1 MRKYFILFLAINV
14 TSVYALIG
22 GLGVNVVQDQFT
34 INAKTD
40 TYTLLNLDLV
50 DFTTSEIN
58 NPVGI
63 GGFLYLTIIPF
74 VDFEAGYNL
83 TFAEYE
89 YDLVDESLA
98 IGKGTWYTSAQ
109 YPFFSPPTIRAYIGA
124 GINGTD
130 WVAPVTTEKLT
141 ELAETQQD
149 TDTDAIL
156 EALSESSSGY
166 HIELGARFKPPLFPM
181 SINGNARY
189 IMDKDFHNDVDGYLT
204 LTVGLAFAI

>member
-14 TSVYALIG
+14 TSLYALIG

-34 INAKTD
+34 IKAKAD
-40 TYTLLNLDLV
+40 TYTSLGLDEE
-50 DFTTSEIN
+50 FTTSEIN

-63 GGFLYLTIIPF
+63 GGFLYLTIFPF
-74 VDFEAGYNL
+74 IDFEAGYNL

-89 YDLVDESLA
+89 YSLVDESLA

-124 GINGTD
+124 GMNGTD
-130 WVAPVTTEKLT
+130 WVAPVTAEKLT
-141 ELAETQQD
+141 ELALTGED

-189 IMDKDFHNDVDGYLT
+189 IMDEDFHNDVDGYLT
-204 LTVGLAFAI
+204 LTVGVAFAI

>member
-14 TSVYALIG
+14 SSLYALIG

-34 INAKTD
+34 IKAKAD
-40 TYTLLNLDLV
+40 TYTSLGLDEE
-50 DFTTSEIN
+50 FTTSEIN

-63 GGFLYLTIIPF
+63 GGFLYLTIFPF
-74 VDFEAGYNL
+74 IDFEAGYNL

-89 YDLVDESLA
+89 YSLVDESLA

-124 GINGTD
+124 GMNGTD
-130 WVAPVTTEKLT
+130 WVAPVTAEKLT
-141 ELAETQQD
+141 ELALTGED

-189 IMDKDFHNDVDGYLT
+189 IMDEDFHNDVDGYLT
-204 LTVGLAFAI
+204 LTVGVAFAI

>member
-14 TSVYALIG
+14 TSLYALIG

-40 TYTLLNLDLV
+40 TYTSLGLDQG
-50 DFTTSEIN
+50 FTTSEIN

-74 VDFEAGYNL
+74 IDFEAGYNL

-89 YDLVDESLA
+89 YSLVDESLA

-124 GINGTD
+124 GMNGTD
-130 WVAPVTTEKLT
+130 WVAPVTAEKLT
-141 ELAETQQD
+141 ELALTGED

-181 SINGNARY
+181 SINGNVRY
-189 IMDKDFHNDVDGYLT
+189 IMDKDFYNDVDGYLT

>member
-14 TSVYALIG
+14 TSLYALIG

-34 INAKTD
+34 INAKAD
-40 TYTLLNLDLV
+40 TYISS

-58 NPVGI
+58 NPVGF

-74 VDFEAGYNL
+74 VDFEAGFNL
-83 TFAEYE
+83 TFKDYSFESE
-89 YDLVDESLA
+89 LVDESWA

-166 HIELGARFKPPLFPM
+166 HIELGARFKPPLLPI

-189 IMDKDFHNDVDGYLT
+189 IMDEDFHNDVDGYLT
-204 LTVGLAFAI
+204 LTLGLAFAI